1 MDTIQLLDG
10 RKTDILTLQEDK
22 ISYVLAGKNLLRDA
36 TGGGAVTSV
45 PEVLGTQIARLEDYG
60 ISENPES
67 YASYGPNK
75 YFTDAKRGA
84 VINLIGGAYNNE
96 QLQVI
101 SEAGMRSW
109 FRDLFIETFN
119 TQKLGGFDPYM
130 NEYVLH
136 SNVQLPMVS
145 EDCIPCDTSKNIT
158 VLPNQSFT
166 YCVDVGNL
174 LEPRKVNLEN
184 VQLKHKSALNGFF
197 QYAMRFLNNNLSPLY
212 FFYFNCFLIYFKYDF
227 SIKRIVGY
235 HSNE

>member
-1 MDTIQLLDG
+1 M
-10 RKTDILTLQEDK
+10 
-22 ISYVLAGKNLLRDA
+22 LAGKNLLSDA

-109 FRDLFIETFN
+109 FRDLFIDTFT
-119 TQKLGGFDPYM
+119 TQKMGGFDPYM

-136 SNVQLPMVS
+136 SNVQLPEPVV
-145 EDCIPCDTSKNIT
+145 E
-158 VLPNQSFT
+158 
-166 YCVDVGNL
+166 CVDCNST
-174 LEPRKVNLEN
+174 K
-184 VQLKHKSALNGFF
+184 KHYNRPSNHFYILCKCW
-197 QYAMRFLNNNLSPLY
+197 RFIRNSRHRLY
-212 FFYFNCFLIYFKYDF
+212 NSYWRVY
-227 SIKRIVGY
+227 
-235 HSNE
+235 